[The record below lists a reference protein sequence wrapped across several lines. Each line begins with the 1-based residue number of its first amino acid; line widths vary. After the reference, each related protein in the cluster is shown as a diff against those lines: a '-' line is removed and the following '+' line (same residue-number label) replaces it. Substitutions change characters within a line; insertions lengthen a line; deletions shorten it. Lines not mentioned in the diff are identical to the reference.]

1 MGSFQK
7 QGSLFTYQ
15 FYHNGKKFRRT
26 TGTGDLRLAKQK
38 AKLIEDQVKSASGLV
53 ELEETKKKKSFPKI
67 GEICEAY
74 LSGSSL
80 RSLSGQ
86 KMALGTAKRN
96 VAELLK
102 MVDAD
107 DSITILTQF
116 VLSRLTGL
124 SGRALVRARNTIE
137 AIHRRARSIFAGWSL
152 KIYSDNGLMIPSAVL
167 EWKKYRAVAEDHGT
181 YRVPIELALR
191 AKEIVNLKWN
201 WFVPRGEHYA
211 LLIIDRPSEEFTAK
225 GTNREIQVH
234 RKLYEKLISLG
245 NDSEFICPGTTE
257 NARMNYITRV
267 LADWIRCIGWSV
279 DIFPK
284 AGYEL
289 RKLKGSD
296 WFTKLGP
303 AVAQEWLGHKSIETT
318 MKYYACLATPPPPP
332 APEW

>member
-1 MGSFQK
+1 MALIVCQS
-7 QGSLFTYQ
+7 
-15 FYHNGKKFRRT
+15 NP
-26 TGTGDLRLAKQK
+26 DLCEK
-38 AKLIEDQVKSASGLV
+38 
-53 ELEETKKKKSFPKI
+53 TKK
-67 GEICEAY
+67 
-74 LSGSSL
+74 
-80 RSLSGQ
+80 
-86 KMALGTAKRN
+86 LGK
-96 VAELLK
+96 
-102 MVDAD
+102 
-107 DSITILTQF
+107 
-116 VLSRLTGL
+116 
-124 SGRALVRARNTIE
+124 ALVKNKDPL
-137 AIHRRARSIFAGWSL
+137 AIAWILQF
-152 KIYSDNGLMIPSAVL
+152 
-167 EWKKYRAVAEDHGT
+167 
-181 YRVPIELALR
+181 ELALR